1 MIDFRKVE
9 GEIFRLGTMLEDIK
23 ELADDSRHRW
33 APSPSSCGSAHSS
46 YSLWEVTESYHLKTA
61 LFHFIQEKQGG
72 YHIFSSNIC
81 KTMMLLNSM
90 LLQEIFFFHEIVA

>member
-9 GEIFRLGTMLEDIK
+9 GEIFRLGTLLEEIQ
-23 ELADDSRHRW
+23 EQADDSKHRW
-33 APSPSSCGSAHSS
+33 APSHSSCGSAHSS

-61 LFHFIQEKQGG
+61 LFHFIQEKQNG
-72 YHIFSSNIC
+72 YHMFSSKIC

-90 LLQEIFFFHEIVA
+90 LLQKKRFFCMKL